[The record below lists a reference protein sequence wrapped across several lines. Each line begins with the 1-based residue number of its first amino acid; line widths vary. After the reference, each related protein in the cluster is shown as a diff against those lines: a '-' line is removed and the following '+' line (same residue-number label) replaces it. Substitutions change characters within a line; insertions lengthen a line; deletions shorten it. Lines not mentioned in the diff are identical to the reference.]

1 MICSGSAL
9 RMMLMQCESVFNC
22 VNYLV
27 IVNCI
32 FIMMVILIQPTNLGP
47 RRLAPR
53 YLATHLMKKNENIS
67 LKIMYFWLEHIK
79 MWLGVGNAVTTLTV
93 YDYRLVRVD
102 IKQIKQL
109 GANFMGVVNFT
120 NYNTLNLWKIFGFYF
135 CKIHL

>member
-1 MICSGSAL
+1 
-9 RMMLMQCESVFNC
+9 
-22 VNYLV
+22 
-27 IVNCI
+27 
-32 FIMMVILIQPTNLGP
+32 MVILTQPTNLGP

>member
-1 MICSGSAL
+1 
-9 RMMLMQCESVFNC
+9 MQCESVFNC

-120 NYNTLNLWKIFGFYF
+120 NYNTLNLWMIFGFYF

>member
-1 MICSGSAL
+1 
-9 RMMLMQCESVFNC
+9 MQCESVFNC

>member
-1 MICSGSAL
+1 
-9 RMMLMQCESVFNC
+9 MQCESVFNC

-53 YLATHLMKKNENIS
+53 YLATHLMKNNENIS